1 MIVPNKPV
9 TADNGI
15 SADVKL
21 LDNIST
27 NIMNMPPNVHVK
39 GIVLVVFFPTNN
51 LTICGMT
58 NPTQE
63 IVPEN
68 ATDVAVN
75 KVAINII
82 TVL

>member
-9 TADNGI
+9 TADKGI

-27 NIMNMPPNVHVK
+27 SIIKIPPNVHVN
-39 GIVLVVFFPTNN
+39 GIVLVVFFPTIN

-63 IVPEN
+63 IVPEK

-75 KVAINII
+75 NVAIKII